1 LTGDGAAHHG
11 SKAGEARPY
20 TRAVRVLITEPLA
33 ERGLESLRQEHDVE
47 VRTDLAAGGLAEAI
61 EPYDALVVRS
71 QTKVTSD
78 VVDAGRN
85 LKVIARAGI
94 GLDNV
99 DVEAATRRG
108 VMVVNAPQSN
118 VLSAAE
124 HTMALLLALARNV
137 PRADAALR
145 AGRWERERF
154 QGVELHGKTL
164 GVVGLGR
171 VGTMVAQRA
180 LSFGMRLIAFD
191 PYVSRDRARSLAIE
205 LMPDLGALLV
215 QSDFVTVHLPR
226 TSETEALIGERE
238 LALMKEDARLINT
251 ARGGIV
257 DEAALEAALRS
268 GRLGGAALDVFAD
281 EPATAHPLFELP
293 TVVVTPHLGA
303 ATVEAQDKAGL
314 AIAEMVRLALR
325 GEFVPYAVN
334 VAAAEV
340 TEELRPFLPLAERLG
355 RILTALSEG
364 ALRGVAFDYVGRIAE
379 QDTRVVTLAGLRG
392 ALAEVVHEPVS
403 FVNAPTIA
411 RERGLDVAER
421 RSVESQDYVNLVLLR
436 ADTEA
441 GEVAVGGTLV
451 GPRHAERLV
460 RMYEFDIDI
469 APADHMAVFRYE
481 DRPGVIGAVGT
492 ILGEAGINV
501 GSMEVGRTEA
511 GGLALMCLTVDSP
524 IPPEVLE
531 RITSAVGMKSARSVA
546 L

>member
-1 LTGDGAAHHG
+1 
-11 SKAGEARPY
+11 
-20 TRAVRVLITEPLA
+20 VRVLITEPLA